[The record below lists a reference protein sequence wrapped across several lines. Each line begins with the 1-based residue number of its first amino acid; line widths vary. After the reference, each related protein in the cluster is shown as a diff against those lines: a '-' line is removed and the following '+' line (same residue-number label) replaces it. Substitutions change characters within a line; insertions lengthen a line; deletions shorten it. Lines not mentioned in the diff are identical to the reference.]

1 MNVEISKSNK
11 EGKKLKAVIDNKKT
25 IHFGASGYSDYTK
38 HKDDDR
44 KQRYIDRHKKR
55 EDHTKSGIDTA
66 GFLSRHLL
74 WGEPTIEK
82 SVDELNKK
90 YKDVNF
96 TYLPNKKS
104 NY

>member
-25 IHFGASGYSDYTK
+25 IHVGASGYSDQTK

-44 KQRYIDRHKKR
+44 KERYLSRHKKR
-55 EDHTKSGIDTA
+55 EDHTKSGIKTA
-66 GFLSRHLL
+66 GFLSAGIL
-74 WGEPTIEK
+74 WNKPSIEA
-82 SVDELNKK
+82 SINDLNKK
-90 YKDVNF
+90 YKDVKF
-96 TYLPNKKS
+96 TYKKS